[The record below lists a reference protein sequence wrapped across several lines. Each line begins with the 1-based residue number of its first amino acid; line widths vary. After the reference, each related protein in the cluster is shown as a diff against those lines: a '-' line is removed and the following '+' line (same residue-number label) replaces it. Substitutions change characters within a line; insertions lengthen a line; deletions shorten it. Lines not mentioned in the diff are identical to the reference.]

1 MYATRIGPVVYN
13 PASRAFEALVTL
25 IENRD
30 ETRIPCSLRMP
41 ITSAPDVVIQALV
54 RQAKELRR
62 LKRAPLTS
70 RITTLASGTLRAA

>member
-30 ETRIPCSLRMP
+30 EIRMPCSLCLP
-41 ITSAPDVVIQALV
+41 ITTAPDVVMTALI
-54 RQAKELRR
+54 RQAKEARR

-70 RITTLASGTLRAA
+70 RITRLTTGALRAA